1 MNALFGGKA
10 KRNVLGQAQELSV
23 NRLTDAAP

>member
-10 KRNVLGQAQELSV
+10 KRNAMNQAQELSGK
-23 NRLTDAAP
+23 RLTDVAP